1 MSRRVRTLLQ
11 LLKQNQV
18 ITDTG
23 IYEMYQERVSQRV
36 IRKGGSR
43 LPIVFKRKEL
53 RRISR
58 CVQTNEK
65 VMVIYASG
73 DLPLTLITREE
84 YCNRGE
90 VRRKLEDPREQR
102 LRLTHDRA
110 RRCVVCRWN
119 TCVGMLCMYLLWV
132 FFFLAVLSLC
142 CCTQAFSSCSEWR
155 LLF

>member
-132 FFFLAVLSLC
+132 FFFFWLC
-142 CCTQAFSSCSEWR
+142 
-155 LLF
+155 

>member
-132 FFFLAVLSLC
+132 FFFFGCV
-142 CCTQAFSSCSEWR
+142 EP
-155 LLF
+155 LLLHTGFL